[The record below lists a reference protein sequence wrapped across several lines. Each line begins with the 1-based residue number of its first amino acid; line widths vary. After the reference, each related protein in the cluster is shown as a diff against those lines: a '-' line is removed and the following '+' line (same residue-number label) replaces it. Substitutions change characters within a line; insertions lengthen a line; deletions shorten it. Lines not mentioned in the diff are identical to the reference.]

1 MIPAIQRLIIE
12 ETNKNFLEQ
21 QPFNLQQAYLDSNHN
36 TPIIFILSP
45 GTDPIQDLLQ
55 LAEKVSSKQNVI
67 CRSLGQGQSEN
78 ASNTLTKGMKEGK
91 WVLFQNCHLATNW

>member
-1 MIPAIQRLIIE
+1 MIPAIQRLVIE
-12 ETNKNFLEQ
+12 ETNNNFFDQ
-21 QPFNLQQAYLDSNHN
+21 QPFNLQQAFLDSNHN

-55 LAEKVSSKQNVI
+55 LAEKVSLKQNVI
-67 CRSLGQGQSEN
+67 SRSLGQGQSDSAN
-78 ASNTLTKGMKEGK
+78 ITLKKAMKEGK